1 VSDTPR
7 TDGLK
12 FLPAN
17 AIMSGLPV
25 VYADFAHQLERELAA
40 VTAERDALKKSVC
53 LNIELRKDWQK
64 LCEEAQSHCAAWRK
78 NYFNLK
84 AMADRHELIETIN
97 AAKGV
102 GHE

>member
-25 VYADFAHQLERELAA
+25 VYADFAHQLERELAS
-40 VTAERDALKKSVC
+40 VTAERNALLADKER
-53 LNIELRKDWQK
+53 LDWLLK
-64 LCEEAQSHCAAWRK
+64 NWPFLPMGINTSRAAI
-78 NYFNLK
+78 
-84 AMADRHELIETIN
+84 D
-97 AAKGV
+97 AAKG
-102 GHE
+102 GQSE